1 MNIIIV
7 GGGAS
12 GVLLAVNLLKQAQAA
27 TRVTLIEQR
36 NDLGVGFAYSTRDPA
51 HLLNVRAQ
59 NMSAF
64 PDDPTHFQ
72 KWLASDTTSHRV
84 DTDFASRVDF
94 GRYLSNLIT
103 PLVEAGLKDH
113 RLTLVQGE
121 CIAVAEHADNVRATL
136 ADQTEITGDRLVLAT
151 GNEMR
156 TTHTPFLRSPWT
168 R

>member
-36 NDLGVGFAYSTRDPA
+36 RDLGVGFAYSMRDPA

-72 KWLASDTTSHRV
+72 KWLAS
-84 DTDFASRVDF
+84 
-94 GRYLSNLIT
+94 
-103 PLVEAGLKDH
+103 AGY
-113 RLTLVQGE
+113 
-121 CIAVAEHADNVRATL
+121 VRRPA
-136 ADQTEITGDRLVLAT
+136 ARNPQAQTGAA
-151 GNEMR
+151 
-156 TTHTPFLRSPWT
+156 
-168 R
+168 